1 MLTNRV
7 KTLHVTKSDFFQLN
21 YLKLIN
27 EFGKAADVDIESV
40 FRPVH
45 HIACEG
51 ILPNE
56 TN

>member
-21 YLKLIN
+21 YPKVII

-40 FRPVH
+40 FRPVYH
-45 HIACEG
+45 VACEG
-51 ILPNE
+51 MLPNE
-56 TN
+56 TV

>member
-21 YLKLIN
+21 YPKVII

-40 FRPVH
+40 FRPVYH
-45 HIACEG
+45 VACEG
-51 ILPNE
+51 ILSNE
-56 TN
+56 TV